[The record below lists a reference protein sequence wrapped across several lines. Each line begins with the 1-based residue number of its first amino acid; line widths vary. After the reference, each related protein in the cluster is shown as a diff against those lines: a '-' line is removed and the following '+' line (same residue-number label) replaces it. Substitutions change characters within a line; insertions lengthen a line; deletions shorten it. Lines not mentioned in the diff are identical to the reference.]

1 MIRCLRA
8 ERPREWQDAR
18 LYVLADEHIGD
29 PLARDDITRA
39 KIDRILSDDRALV
52 IVNGDMM
59 NTAVRT
65 GPSDVYG
72 ERMTPGRQ
80 IEYATRLL
88 EPIRDKIVMGTTGNH
103 EHRVYRDTG
112 IDTTA
117 VVFGNLGLSS
127 LYVREGGLLYI
138 RFGQRGGETHG
149 RDAPPKVW
157 YSIYATHGSG
167 GGRKEGAKAIRL
179 ADMAATVDA
188 DIYIHSHT
196 HMPMIMR
203 QAFFRADPYN
213 CAATRAD
220 RLFVNS
226 GSALGYGGYGQAQ
239 EYKPSSTRTPV
250 ITLDGRR
257 KDASATL

>member
-8 ERPREWQDAR
+8 ERPRDWTDAR

-29 PLARDDITRA
+29 AHAQDEITRA
-39 KIDRILSDDRALV
+39 KIERIRADDRALV
-52 IVNGDMM
+52 IVNGDML
-59 NTAVRT
+59 NTALKT

-72 ERMTPGRQ
+72 ERIKPGDQ

-138 RFGQRGGETHG
+138 RFGQRGGKTHG

-179 ADMAATVDA
+179 ADMASTVDA
-188 DIYIHSHT
+188 DVYIHSHT
-196 HMPMIMR
+196 HMPMILR
-203 QAFFRADPYN
+203 EAFFRADPYN
-213 CAATRAD
+213 CTAVRAD
-220 RLFVNS
+220 RLFINT
-226 GSALGYGGYGQAQ
+226 GAALGFGGYGQMQ

-250 ITLDGRR
+250 ITLDGRG

>member
-1 MIRCLRA
+1 MIKCIRA

-39 KIDRILSDDRALV
+39 KIDGILSDDRALV

-59 NTAVRT
+59 NTAVKT

-88 EPIRDKIVMGTTGNH
+88 EPIRGKIVMGTTGNH
-103 EHRVYRDTG
+103 ESRVYRDCG

-127 LYVREGGLLYI
+127 IYARDGGLLYI
-138 RFGQRGGETHG
+138 RFGQRGAITHG
-149 RDAPPKVW
+149 RAAPPKIW

-196 HMPMIMR
+196 HMPMILR
-203 QAFFRADPYN
+203 EAFFRADPYN
-213 CAATRAD
+213 CTAVRAD
-220 RLFVNS
+220 RLFINT
-226 GSALGYGGYGQAQ
+226 GAALGFGGYGQMQ

-250 ITLDGRR
+250 ITLDGRK